1 MKVLQKGVESLICM
15 DEMVSV
21 GNTME
26 LMSYSFT
33 PWFEHSN
40 QDIFKNTM
48 VSLCL
53 WSKTWCCHGNMDI
66 LLK

>member
-1 MKVLQKGVESLICM
+1 MKVLQKGVICM

-26 LMSYSFT
+26 LMSYLFT

-40 QDIFKNTM
+40 QDILKNTM